1 MNLFIIRVSKTRHK
15 KIFYAFQ
22 VVLKKQNEIKFT
34 ILREDPV
41 KNRTGSNFKIVII
54 IKIKMTKI
62 IFLIEVLLL
71 KKKIKQYLNVPPYI
85 S

>member
-1 MNLFIIRVSKTRHK
+1 MNLFIIRVSKTRHN

-54 IKIKMTKI
+54 
-62 IFLIEVLLL
+62 
-71 KKKIKQYLNVPPYI
+71 KKNQDDKNYFSHGSLTA
-85 S
+85 